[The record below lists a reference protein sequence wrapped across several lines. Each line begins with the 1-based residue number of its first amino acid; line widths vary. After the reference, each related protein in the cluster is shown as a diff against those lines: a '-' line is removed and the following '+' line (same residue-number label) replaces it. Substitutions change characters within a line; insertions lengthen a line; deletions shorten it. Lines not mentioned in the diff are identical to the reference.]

1 MISAPQ
7 PECEGVRDHE
17 VLGTKPISGSTE
29 SHRHSAASNGEIAG
43 HMRAVFG
50 GEDLKERSSLQQ
62 RLLNSRPP
70 PHEKLIGNRADLYMR
85 SSNTTEN
92 FSAINLPHLE
102 EGTGSLLAIVMKVL
116 WWWQS
121 FYGLLIRPTSW
132 VVKLE

>member
-17 VLGTKPISGSTE
+17 VLGTKPISGSSE

-50 GEDLKERSSLQQ
+50 GEELKERSSLQQ

-70 PHEKLIGNRADLYMR
+70 PHEKLIGNRADLYEKLKHNR
-85 SSNTTEN
+85 ELLCNKLTTLGGRDRV
-92 FSAINLPHLE
+92 SAGNCD
-102 EGTGSLLAIVMKVL
+102 EGAM
-116 WWWQS
+116 
-121 FYGLLIRPTSW
+121 
-132 VVKLE
+132 VVAEF